1 MYPNFVKG
9 VMYFFVRF
17 LSFYEQIGPL
27 FSPQSLLLLF
37 CFQTYLW
44 KRAPSLLLAVWAS
57 SSRPR
62 SLGRAHGA
70 RAASSHCRTL
80 LQSHTHLLHFAFP
93 GNTPAATSFVFFLIL
108 WDICLES
115 ELAGTFTWPPCFHP
129 VALRNRLGASRC
141 QTPRHSNL
149 DILSNHSTSEHATS
163 DVCFQTCPKAT
174 ASHKKFRF
182 SLIIYNSSL

>member
-1 MYPNFVKG
+1 MSILYPNFVKG

-93 GNTPAATSFVFFLIL
+93 GNTPAATSFVFFFN
-108 WDICLES
+108 S
-115 ELAGTFTWPPCFHP
+115 
-129 VALRNRLGASRC
+129 LRHMLGVRTC
-141 QTPRHSNL
+141 RHIYL
-149 DILSNHSTSEHATS
+149 TSMFLPSGLKEQVGSIQMPNSKA
-163 DVCFQTCPKAT
+163 FQSGYFIK
-174 ASHKKFRF
+174 SFYF
-182 SLIIYNSSL
+182 